1 MATYRRWSA
10 SNCCETHMVSHSV
23 ESWPLTKLNGGLS
36 RLHCADEDA
45 VSWLTNCGSWHA
57 YENKKLLLNTN
68 GIQPLRVTPKQPG
81 IRAPILELWRILTY
95 YYGLLFDIRQFHVA
109 SQMLSTQCDC
119 HNLLITLI
127 AGLCLQ
133 HLTAVGPTW
142 GTFRHIAMACWST
155 FAKVIVKIQ
164 VTHFLAHIVDN
175 YAVDKYNNPF

>member
-1 MATYRRWSA
+1 MSATVDWSVDHIHELTFSTGTGTLRCPYRRKWRLTDA
-10 SNCCETHMVSHSV
+10 DLRPIAARPTMVSHSV

-133 HLTAVGPTW
+133 HLTPLREVR
-142 GTFRHIAMACWST
+142 FVIIATACC
-155 FAKVIVKIQ
+155 
-164 VTHFLAHIVDN
+164 
-175 YAVDKYNNPF
+175 